1 MKTAFNY
8 SKACYLNTIVLMV
21 YLEEKTLREILNL
34 VEKIPEESCG
44 FMLGTASKNNKNIV
58 TFIAV
63 KNVSKENKA
72 QRYEISRKDYLMAEN
87 AASENKMTLL
97 GIYHTHLNWPAIPS
111 ETDRLAAFPN
121 LSYTIISLK
130 EQVFSDIKSWL
141 LTEDFTF
148 KEEKLVL
155 NKI

>member
-1 MKTAFNY
+1 M
-8 SKACYLNTIVLMV
+8 NTIVLMV
-21 YLEEKTLREILNL
+21 YLEEKTLGEILNL
-34 VEKIPEESCG
+34 VEKIPEETCG
-44 FMLGTASKNNKNIV
+44 FLLGTANKYDKNIV

-72 QRYEISRKDYLMAEN
+72 QRYEISPKDYLKAEN
-87 AASENKMTLL
+87 AASESKMTLL

-121 LSYTIISLK
+121 LSYIIISLK
-130 EQVFSDIKSWL
+130 DHFFSDIKSWK
-141 LTEDFTF
+141 LTEGFTF